1 MAQTRLFY
9 SFQCH
14 GKWYCFLNVYASLIS
29 IYIVEY
35 YSAIKKKNENLPCAT
50 WMDFEGIMPESE
62 ISDTKKDKYCL
73 ISLMCVCV

>member
-1 MAQTRLFY
+1 MSQTRLFY

-14 GKWYCFLNVYASLIS
+14 GKWDYFLNVYVSLIS

-50 WMDFEGIMPESE
+50 WMDFEGIMFKW
-62 ISDTKKDKYCL
+62 KKLEDKYMRNQEKKF
-73 ISLMCVCV
+73 IDS